1 MGYLGKSS
9 PTTVH
14 NSFHHEIRRL
24 LTTLSES
31 SLNIT
36 EFDISERG

>member
-1 MGYLGKSS
+1 MEFPGKSS

-24 LTTLSES
+24 LTTLSEN
-31 SLNIT
+31 SLNIM
-36 EFDISERG
+36 EFATLEHG